1 MYKLILEKNYGK
13 EVKGIYFVTFHP
25 TKKNFTRFEIPDMC
39 REVLEILK
47 LRVEDL
53 YGAKYRD
60 LMKE

>member
-1 MYKLILEKNYGK
+1 M
-13 EVKGIYFVTFHP
+13 TFHP
-25 TKKNFTRFEIPDMC
+25 TKKNFTRFEIPDMT